1 MVTLAAAPKA
11 IVTAT
16 RRMSTYCIAEAN
28 AGAVM
33 KVPNGARPEA
43 LQAQA
48 GRRRVKARRWAG
60 ATLPSSEAARYH
72 RPCIATGSHVT
83 TTARRSAALSGWL

>member
-48 GRRRVKARRWAG
+48 GRRRVKARRWAESYP
-60 ATLPSSEAARYH
+60 AQLRSRSISSPVHSHRVARH
-72 RPCIATGSHVT
+72 HDT
-83 TTARRSAALSGWL
+83 RRSAALSGWL

>member
-33 KVPNGARPEA
+33 KVP
-43 LQAQA
+43 
-48 GRRRVKARRWAG
+48 AG

>member
-33 KVPNGARPEA
+33 KVPNGAMPEA
-43 LQAQA
+43 RQAEA
-48 GRRRVKARRWAG
+48 GR
-60 ATLPSSEAARYH
+60 L
-72 RPCIATGSHVT
+72 
-83 TTARRSAALSGWL
+83 ALI